1 MHDTKEMTSM
11 HSFDLVSALQ
21 ALPETDPIEVD
32 GIQFGPT
39 CTNGQ
44 GSGSGGCVALTVG
57 VNLNVGGVLQTV
69 VGGIGI
75 GIGVLGTG
83 AGAGC

>member
-1 MHDTKEMTSM
+1 ME
-11 HSFDLVSALQ
+11 SFDLVSSLQ
-21 ALPETDPIEVD
+21 ALPETNPIDID

-39 CTNGQ
+39 CVNLQTN
-44 GSGSGGCVALTVG
+44 GSGGCLSLTISVP
-57 VNLNVGGVLQTV
+57 VNLGALQTV

-75 GIGVLGTG
+75 GVGILGTG